1 LNNKLHTNRAIVV
14 ALVLALISCAC
25 FLRTKEPPPPPPPP
39 APVHQPSV
47 APGLLPAQ
55 NGPIN
60 DLAGIF
66 NQTDQARL
74 VFRIN
79 ELKVGSDVEFVV
91 ATVDTINGQ
100 SIDDY
105 SLALARRWRP
115 GGQSGRGVVLVLAIK
130 DRLWRI
136 QVSEALRPE
145 LSDEVCKEIG
155 DRAVPLYK
163 EGKYG
168 EGVDQLIKA
177 IGERLKPKSD
187 KPSS

>member
-1 LNNKLHTNRAIVV
+1 MV
-14 ALVLALISCAC
+14 ALVLAQISCAC
-25 FLRTKEPPPPPPPP
+25 FLRTKEPPPPPPT
-39 APVHQPSV
+39 PVQQSSV
-47 APGLLPAQ
+47 APVSLPAQ

-60 DLAGIF
+60 DLAGVF
-66 NQTDQARL
+66 TESDKARL
-74 VFRIN
+74 VSTIN
-79 ELKVGSDVEFVV
+79 QLKANADVEFVV

-100 SIDDY
+100 SLYDY
-105 SLALARRWRP
+105 SLALARQWRP

-136 QVSEALRPE
+136 QVSEALRAE

-168 EGVDQLIKA
+168 EGVDQLIKE
-177 IGERLKPKSD
+177 IGDRLKTKSD
-187 KPSS
+187 KPSP